1 MSGVLKEIVL
11 RDLSEICVRGSLEE
25 IFLDFLEFY
34 FFDLFLS
41 ICVSLNEIRRRIV
54 GFKDFEKLL
63 WIVNLMVKDLK
74 KRMFD
79 FDERYIRKVRNIGVK
94 SE

>member
-11 RDLSEICVRGSLEE
+11 RELSEICVRGSLEE

-41 ICVSLNEIRRRIV
+41 ICVSLNEIRRRLV

-63 WIVNLMVKDLK
+63 RIVNLTVKDLK

-79 FDERYIRKVRNIGVK
+79 FDEK
-94 SE
+94 

>member
-63 WIVNLMVKDLK
+63 RMVNLLVKDLK
-74 KRMFD
+74 KRTLD
-79 FDERYIRKVRNIGVK
+79 FDER
-94 SE
+94 

>member
-1 MSGVLKEIVL
+1 MSGVLKETVL
-11 RDLSEICVRGSLEE
+11 RDLSEICVIGSLEE

-41 ICVSLNEIRRRIV
+41 IRVSLNEIRRRIV

-63 WIVNLMVKDLK
+63 RIVNSTVKDLK
-74 KRMFD
+74 KRMYD
-79 FDERYIRKVRNIGVK
+79 FDER
-94 SE
+94 

>member
-1 MSGVLKEIVL
+1 MSGVLKEIAL

-41 ICVSLNEIRRRIV
+41 ICVSLNEIRRIV

-79 FDERYIRKVRNIGVK
+79 FDER
-94 SE
+94 

>member
-1 MSGVLKEIVL
+1 MSGVLKEIAL
-11 RDLSEICVRGSLEE
+11 RDLSEICVVGSLEE

-41 ICVSLNEIRRRIV
+41 IRVSLNEIRRRIV

-63 WIVNLMVKDLK
+63 RIVNSTVKDLK
-74 KRMFD
+74 KRTFD
-79 FDERYIRKVRNIGVK
+79 FDER
-94 SE
+94 

>member
-11 RDLSEICVRGSLEE
+11 RDLSEMCVRGSLEE

-41 ICVSLNEIRRRIV
+41 ICVGLNEIRRRIV

-63 WIVNLMVKDLK
+63 RIVNSTVKDLK
-74 KRMFD
+74 KRTFD
-79 FDERYIRKVRNIGVK
+79 FDER
-94 SE
+94 